1 MFSLIDIADMHRKQN
16 HRSLYDKCD
25 VSMCKTERT
34 FKKRYGAVPAEQCVF
49 TEAFNGIIS
58 SIGEEIRTY
67 VIDSTIWVFEDGYY
81 LNTAS
86 SVNLLLMLY
95 VFSKHC
101 GNRYENITSV
111 GYWDRKYGNII
122 LMPVSEISQ
131 ITLDS
136 IAYNYIGYAKDNDTC
151 TWETSEGT
159 NNSIF
164 YEAVA
169 YFKHSRKYRD
179 ALANFKY
186 EEAQRKMIVGFAE
199 AEVSKYPIVRE
210 TNNYLSAPVKY
221 GGSEFEKITVNYIS
235 DIHIGHHID
244 PAKPVLPQIRKMV
257 RGLTESQQGGFV
269 FFGGDTAVDRNY
281 CALFYKEYML
291 RRQYSYFKKWRERNH
306 YRPALSLQDAESEY
320 ERRLND
326 LHQQKDEEI
335 RRVKP
340 WFKYTKKFEEKDTYD
355 MDWYIGSAYFTRKHY
370 PDFVA
375 LRLRKIKE
383 LEENIRD
390 FITDRESFL
399 TDLQEGHGDKEYQ
412 KVEIRNVFAVLGNHE
427 MADFDTVKDA
437 VSYYSQ
443 LFTGLGIH
451 FLDNSILSNGSLVI
465 CGGCGFAKYNPEFNA
480 TNTLNARLFTRAEE
494 IEETNRFE
502 EVYHKALDKAK
513 AERKPLIVLAH
524 YPTKDWLEH
533 NRCDAQAV
541 YFTGHTHWNT
551 SECTEQR
558 YIYADNQI
566 GYKRKSVLFKTVRL
580 GTVQNPFVD
589 YEDGCYEITTDQY
602 CDYYKYSGDPLS
614 GASIVNNVLR
624 NGGRFFMIKHA
635 GFYGFFTQNKSMEI
649 SICVGGKTRK
659 IPKVKSIDYLMKNFD
674 AMVSVYL
681 MAMLPFR
688 KAQEQISSEVQS
700 LGLSGRIHGCIVD
713 VDFYNHIMLNPL
725 DGSITYYYSPVF
737 GTLQPYKTFAKM
749 LENIDPEYLIGEQK
763 QDFQRKYAL
772 MATSGCLLSR
782 ESFSTSD
789 DVGEMVTIDIKG
801 SIYGLSARVNQLQRL
816 FTSRVLRDWNPELV
830 DQQNQKQNLI
840 EDGSGK
846 RGVLE

>member
-1 MFSLIDIADMHRKQN
+1 MLSWIDIADMHRKQN

-25 VSMCKTERT
+25 VSTCKTERT

-67 VIDSTIWVFEDGYY
+67 VIDSTIWAFEDGYY

-95 VFSKHC
+95 VLSKHC
-101 GNRYENITSV
+101 GNRYVNIASV
-111 GYWDRKYGNII
+111 GYWDRKYGDII

-159 NNSIF
+159 NNSIL

-169 YFKHSRKYRD
+169 YFKHSRKYRN

-186 EEAQRKMIVGFAE
+186 EEAQKKMIVGFAE
-199 AEVSKYPIVRE
+199 AEVSKNPLVRE

-221 GGSEFEKITVNYIS
+221 GGSEFEKIAVNYIS
-235 DIHIGHHID
+235 DIHIGHHLNPEK
-244 PAKPVLPQIRKMV
+244 PAFPQIRRMV
-257 RGLTESQQGGFV
+257 RELTESQQGGFV
-269 FFGGDTAVDRNY
+269 FFGGDTAVDRNL
-281 CALFYKEYML
+281 CAMFYKEYML
-291 RRQYSYFKKWRERNH
+291 RRQYSYFKKWRKRNN

-335 RRVKP
+335 RRLKP
-340 WFKYTKKFEEKDTYD
+340 WFKYTKKFEEKDSFG
-355 MDWYIGSAYFTRKHY
+355 MDWYTSSAYFTRKHY

-375 LRLRKIKE
+375 LRLKRIKKIE
-383 LEENIRD
+383 QDI
-390 FITDRESFL
+390 
-399 TDLQEGHGDKEYQ
+399 
-412 KVEIRNVFAVLGNHE
+412 
-427 MADFDTVKDA
+427 

-451 FLDNSILSNGSLVI
+451 FLDNSILSNGSLI
-465 CGGCGFAKYNPEFNA
+465 IFGGCGFAKYNTEFNA
-480 TNTLNARLFTRAEE
+480 TNTLNATTFTRDDE
-494 IEETNRFE
+494 IKETDHFE
-502 EVYHKALDKAK
+502 EAYHKALEKAK

-524 YPTKDWLEH
+524 YPTKDCLEGDQ
-533 NRCDAQAV
+533 CDSQAV
-541 YFTGHTHWNT
+541 YFTGHTHRNT
-551 SECTEQR
+551 SESTEQR

-566 GYKRKSVLFKTVRL
+566 GYKRKSVLFKTARL
-580 GTVQNPFVD
+580 GTVQNPFID
-589 YEDGCYEITTDQY
+589 FEDGCYEITTDQY

-624 NGGRFFMIKHA
+624 NGGRFFMIKHS
-635 GFYGFFTQNKSMEI
+635 GFYGFFTQNKSKKI

-659 IPKVKSIDYLMKNFD
+659 IPKVKSIDYLMRNFD

-681 MAMLPFR
+681 TAMLPFR
-688 KAQEQISSEVQS
+688 KAQEQISAEVQS

-725 DGSITYYYSPVF
+725 DGTITYYYSPVF
-737 GTLQPYKTFAKM
+737 GTLQPYKTFEKL
-749 LENIDPEYLIGEQK
+749 LEHIDSDYLIDGQR

-789 DVGEMVTIDIKG
+789 DVGGMVTIDIKG

-830 DQQNQKQNLI
+830 DQQNRKQNLI

-846 RGVLE
+846 RGVLG